1 MFLVS
6 SREMLR
12 QAQIGGYAIPAF
24 NI

>member
-24 NI
+24 N